1 MSFAFVFFFGTA
13 GAILIAAVEHVHR
26 RPPVW
31 RGENT
36 ILARIDKPALAG
48 SDGAKLQNSDRVL
61 GLPIG
66 RPRELKDRKLSI
78 SAKDE
83 PLSVTPDEGQVGSS
97 RITVP
102 ESGDL

>member
-1 MSFAFVFFFGTA
+1 VSFAFVFFFGTA
-13 GAILIAAVEHVHR
+13 GAVLIAAVAHVHR
-26 RPPVW
+26 RPPVE

-66 RPRELKDRKLSI
+66 RPREVKERKPSI
-78 SAKDE
+78 GAKNE
-83 PLSVTPDEGQVGSS
+83 PPSVMPDEGQIVSS

-102 ESGDL
+102 VEGNS